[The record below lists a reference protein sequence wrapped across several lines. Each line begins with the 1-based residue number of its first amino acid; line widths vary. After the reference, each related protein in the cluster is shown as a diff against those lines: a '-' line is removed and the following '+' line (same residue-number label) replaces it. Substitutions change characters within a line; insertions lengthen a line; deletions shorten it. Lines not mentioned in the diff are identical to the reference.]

1 MGKGYYISKQL
12 ALASVLLAAV
22 GLITIITLSIV
33 YSKEKAKNELKLNNK
48 TTIVVSTTSPPSSEP
63 WDKYRLPDTLSPQ
76 YYNVTLW
83 PQLTMDSKGMYIFT
97 GESGVA
103 FTCVRETDLIL
114 IHCHKLNLTLFDG
127 WHAKLIGMQ
136 HTIAPAIRKT
146 WFQEETQY
154 LVIQLAGTLKPGKV
168 YWLYTQFRGELA
180 DDLEG
185 FYRSEYE
192 EDGIAKVLA
201 ITQMQATSA
210 RKAFPCFD
218 EPAMKAIFHITL
230 IHEPG
235 TVALSNSRDIGTE
248 SIQMNGHDMIRT
260 RFEPTKRMS
269 TYLVAFIVCEFTH
282 TSKQKDSMDVMV
294 RIWARKNAIE
304 EGQGDYALNITQPIL
319 EFFEKYYNASYPL
332 SKSDQIALPDFNAGA
347 MENWGL
353 ITYRETALLF
363 DPKTSSNGN
372 KQRIATVVAHE
383 LAHMWFGN
391 LVTLKWWNDLWL
403 NEGFASYVEY
413 LGADYAE
420 PTWNIKDQIILYDI
434 YRAFAVDSLVSSH
447 PLSCK
452 EEDVNT
458 PSEITQMFNT
468 ISYSK
473 GAAVL
478 RMLSQFLTE
487 PVFAKGLSVSFTGI
501 LLMTAVF
508 VSIKYNNAS
517 FHCSL
522 LQTYLNEF
530 AFMSSTYT
538 DLWDHLQMA
547 VDKTPQVK
555 LPHSIHDIMNR
566 WILQMG
572 FPVVTI
578 DTQTGNVSQKHF
590 LLEPN
595 AVVQRP
601 SEFNYEWFIP
611 IKWMKSG
618 AEQEQIWLLQKS
630 AMHKPLKAR
639 NDEWVLANLNVSGYY
654 RVNYDAANWERLLDQ
669 LTTDHQN
676 SQILDDAFTLARA
689 SIINITLA
697 LRTTKYLSME
707 RAYIPWEAAFRSL
720 SSLFAVFDRNEVYG
734 PMQAYLRKQVKP
746 LFDHFTSVTANWTR
760 VPEGHTDQF
769 TNIIAM
775 SLACSTGVQ
784 GCLDLTKLWFR
795 QWMQDPEHNRIH
807 PNLRSTVYCKAIAAG
822 GVEEWDFCWKMFKKA
837 TVAAEAVKLRS
848 ALSCT
853 KQPWL
858 LNRFLEYTLDPEM
871 IRKQD
876 ATSTIGSIASN
887 VVGQPLAWDFVR
899 ARWEY
904 LFKVYGSRS
913 FSFSRLI
920 SDVTARF
927 CTPFELQQL
936 KQFQKDNAEVGFG
949 SASQALQQAMEKT
962 TARIKWL
969 AENKDQV
976 LNWFLSE
983 TA

>member
-12 ALASVLLAAV
+12 AITAVLLAALAV
-22 GLITIITLSIV
+22 ITIIALSIA
-33 YSKEKAKNELKLNNK
+33 YSKALAKNELNFNNE
-48 TTIVVSTTSPPSSEP
+48 VQTSPPSSTSPSSDEP
-63 WDKYRLPDTLSPQ
+63 WNKYRLPDTLSPQ
-76 YYNVTLW
+76 YYNITLW
-83 PQLTMDSKGMYIFT
+83 PRLTMDNQGMYIFT

-114 IHCHKLNLTLFDG
+114 IHCHKLNLTLFEG
-127 WHAKLIGMQ
+127 RHAKLMGT
-136 HTIAPAIRKT
+136 HNTKAPAIRKT

-154 LVIQLAGTLKPGKV
+154 LVIQLEGTLKPGKF
-168 YWLYTQFRGELA
+168 YWLYTEFRGELA

-192 EDGIAKVLA
+192 EDGVKKVLA

-235 TVALSNSRDIGTE
+235 TVALSNSRDIVFHSGPE
-248 SIQMNGHDMIRT
+248 RLQINGHDVIRT

-269 TYLVAFIVCEFTH
+269 TYLVAFIVCEFVY
-282 TSKQKDSMDVMV
+282 TSKPKDNTDVMV
-294 RIWARKNAIE
+294 RIWARKTAIE

-363 DPKTSSNGN
+363 DPQNSANGN

-420 PTWNIKDQIILYDI
+420 PTFNMKEQIILYDI

-452 EEDVNT
+452 EEEVNT
-458 PSEITQMFNT
+458 PAEITQMFDT

-487 PVFAKGLSVSFTGI
+487 PVFAKGLS
-501 LLMTAVF
+501 
-508 VSIKYNNAS
+508 
-517 FHCSL
+517 
-522 LQTYLNEF
+522 TYLNQF
-530 AFMSSTYT
+530 AFGSSTYS

-547 VDKTPQVK
+547 VNKTQHLK
-555 LPHSIHDIMNR
+555 LPHSVHDIMNR

-590 LLEPN
+590 LLEPTS
-595 AVVQRP
+595 VVERS

-611 IKWMKSG
+611 IKWIKSG
-618 AEQEQIWLLQKS
+618 VEQEQLWLLQKS
-630 AMHKPLKAR
+630 VMHKSLKAGKG
-639 NDEWVLANLNVSGYY
+639 EWVLANLNVSGYY
-654 RVNYDAANWERLLDQ
+654 RVNYDNENWQRLLDQ
-669 LTTDHQN
+669 LTTNHQKIPVIN
-676 SQILDDAFTLARA
+676 RAQILDDAFTLARA

-707 RAYIPWEAAFRSL
+707 REYIPWEAALRSL

-746 LFDHFTSVTANWTR
+746 LFDHFTSVAANWTT
-760 VPEGHTDQF
+760 VPAGHTDQF
-769 TNIIAM
+769 TQIIAL

-784 GCLDLTKLWFR
+784 ACKDLTKHWFR

-807 PNLRSTVYCKAIAAG
+807 PNLRSTVYCNAIAAG

-858 LNRFLEYTLDPEM
+858 LNRFLDYTLDPEK

-876 ATSTIGSIASN
+876 ATSAIGSVASN
-887 VVGQPLAWDFVR
+887 VIGQPLAWNFVR

-904 LFKVYGSRS
+904 LFKVYGTGS
-913 FSFSRLI
+913 FGFARLI

-927 CTPFELQQL
+927 CTPFELHQL
-936 KQFQKDNAEVGFG
+936 KQFQKDNADVGFG
-949 SASQALQQAMEKT
+949 SASKALQQAIEKT

-969 AENKDQV
+969 GENKEQV
-976 LNWFLSE
+976 LKWFISE
-983 TA
+983 TE

>member
-12 ALASVLLAAV
+12 AVIAGLLNAV
-22 GLITIITLSIV
+22 AIITIIALSIV
-33 YSKEKAKNELKLNNK
+33 YSKEKAKNELKLNNG
-48 TTIVVSTTSPPSSEP
+48 TAPPGPPPPTLPPSNEP
-63 WDKYRLPDTLSPQ
+63 WDKYRLPDSLSPQ

-83 PQLTMDSKGMYIFT
+83 PQLTMDNQGMYVFT
-97 GESGVA
+97 GDSVVA
-103 FTCVRETDLIL
+103 FTCNRETDLIL
-114 IHCHKLNLTLFDG
+114 IHCRKLNLTLFEG
-127 WHAKLIGMQ
+127 RHARLTGMNN
-136 HTIAPAIRKT
+136 TKAPAIRKS

-154 LVIQLAGTLKPGKV
+154 LVIQLEGTLKPGMS
-168 YWLYTQFRGELA
+168 YWLHTKFKGELA

-192 EDGIAKVLA
+192 EDGVKKVLA

-218 EPAMKAIFHITL
+218 EPALKAVFHITL
-230 IHEPG
+230 LHKPG
-235 TVALSNSRDIGTE
+235 TVALSNSRDMGSE
-248 SIQMNGHDMIRT
+248 SLHINGHDVIRT

-269 TYLVAFIVCEFTH
+269 TYLVAFIVCEFTF
-282 TSKQKDSMDVMV
+282 TSKQKDNKDVMV

-304 EGQGDYALNITQPIL
+304 QGQGDYALNITQPIL
-319 EFFEKYYNASYPL
+319 EFFVKYYNVSYPL

-353 ITYRETALLF
+353 ITYRETALLY
-363 DPKTSSNGN
+363 DPKISAAGN

-420 PTWNIKDQIILYDI
+420 PTWNMKDQIILYDI
-434 YRAFAVDSLVSSH
+434 YRAFAADSLVSSH

-452 EEDVNT
+452 EEEVNT
-458 PSEITQMFNT
+458 PSEITQMFNS

-487 PVFAKGLSVSFTGI
+487 PVFAKGLS
-501 LLMTAVF
+501 
-508 VSIKYNNAS
+508 
-517 FHCSL
+517 
-522 LQTYLNEF
+522 TYLNQF
-530 AFMSSTYT
+530 AFASSTYS
-538 DLWDHLQMA
+538 DLWDHLQKA
-547 VDKTPQVK
+547 VDKTPHLK
-555 LPHSIHDIMNR
+555 LPHSVHDIMNR

-590 LLEPN
+590 LIEPN
-595 AVVQRP
+595 SVVERQ
-601 SEFNYEWFIP
+601 SEFNYEWFVP

-618 AEQEQIWLLQKS
+618 VEQEQFWLLQKS
-630 AMHKPLKAR
+630 AMRKPLKAGKG
-639 NDEWVLANLNVSGYY
+639 EWVLANLNVSGYY
-654 RVNYDAANWERLLDQ
+654 RVNYDIGNWERLLHQ
-669 LTTDHQN
+669 LMADHQKIPEIN
-676 SQILDDAFTLARA
+676 RAQIVSDAFTLARA
-689 SIINITLA
+689 SILNITLA

-707 RAYIPWEAAFRSL
+707 RKYIPWEATIRSIGPI
-720 SSLFAVFDRNEVYG
+720 FDVFDRSEVYG
-734 PMQAYLRKQVKP
+734 PMQAYFRKLFKP
-746 LFDHFTSVTANWTR
+746 LFDHFTSVTANWTT
-760 VPEGHTDQF
+760 VPANHTDQF
-769 TNIIAM
+769 TQIIAL
-775 SLACSTGVQ
+775 SWSCSVGVQ
-784 GCLDLTKLWFR
+784 GCRDLTRRWFK

-807 PNLRSTVYCKAIAAG
+807 PNLRSTVYCNAIAAG
-822 GVEEWDFCWKMFKKA
+822 GVEEWDFCWTMYKKA

-848 ALSCT
+848 ALSCA

-858 LNRFLEYTLDPEM
+858 LNRFLGYTLDPEK

-876 ATSTIGSIASN
+876 ASGTIGSISSN
-887 VVGQPLAWDFVR
+887 VLGQPLAWDFVR
-899 ARWEY
+899 ANWEY
-904 LFKVYGSRS
+904 LFKVYGTGS
-913 FSFSRLI
+913 FGFAKLI
-920 SDVTARF
+920 SDVTGKF

-949 SASQALQQAMEKT
+949 SASHALQQAIERT
-962 TARIKWL
+962 TAKIKWL
-969 AENKDQV
+969 AENKDRV
-976 LNWFLSE
+976 LKWFITE

>member
-12 ALASVLLAAV
+12 AITAVLLAAV
-22 GLITIITLSIV
+22 AVITIIALSIV
-33 YSKEKAKNELKLNNK
+33 YSKEKAKNELMLNNG
-48 TTIVVSTTSPPSSEP
+48 TTSPASPTSPPSNEP

-83 PQLTMDSKGMYIFT
+83 PRLTVDSQGMYIFT

-114 IHCHKLNLTLFDG
+114 IHCHKLNLTLFEG
-127 WHAKLIGMQ
+127 RHAKLLGM
-136 HTIAPAIRKT
+136 HNTEAPAIRKT

-154 LVIQLAGTLKPGKV
+154 LVIQLEGTLKPEKV
-168 YWLYTQFRGELA
+168 YWLYTEFRGELA

-192 EDGIAKVLA
+192 ENGVKKVLA

-235 TVALSNSRDIGTE
+235 TVALSNSQDIGSE
-248 SIQMNGHDMIRT
+248 SLKMTGHDVIRT

-269 TYLVAFIVCEFTH
+269 TYLVAFIVCEFTY
-282 TSKQKDSMDVMV
+282 TSKQKDNKDVMV

-319 EFFEKYYNASYPL
+319 KFFEKYYNASYPL

-353 ITYRETALLF
+353 VTYRETALLF
-363 DPKTSSNGN
+363 DPQTSANGN

-420 PTWNIKDQIILYDI
+420 PTWNMKDQIILYDI
-434 YRAFAVDSLVSSH
+434 YRAFTVDSLVSSH

-452 EEDVNT
+452 EEEVNT
-458 PSEITQMFNT
+458 PAEISQMFNT

-487 PVFAKGLSVSFTGI
+487 AVFAKGLS
-501 LLMTAVF
+501 
-508 VSIKYNNAS
+508 
-517 FHCSL
+517 
-522 LQTYLNEF
+522 TYLNQF
-530 AFMSSTYT
+530 AFGSSTYS
-538 DLWDHLQMA
+538 DLWDHLQNA
-547 VDKTPQVK
+547 VDKTPHLK
-555 LPHSIHDIMNR
+555 LPHRVHDIMNR

-572 FPVVTI
+572 FPVITI
-578 DTQTGNVSQKHF
+578 DTQTGNVSQRHF

-595 AVVQRP
+595 SVVERS

-618 AEQEQIWLLQKS
+618 VEQEQLWLLQKS

-639 NDEWVLANLNVSGYY
+639 KEDWVLANLNVSGYY
-654 RVNYDAANWERLLDQ
+654 RVNYDIENWKRLLDQ
-669 LTTDHQN
+669 LTTNHQKIPVIN
-676 SQILDDAFTLARA
+676 RAQILDDAFTLARA
-689 SIINITLA
+689 SIINVTLA

-707 RAYIPWEAAFRSL
+707 REYIPWEAALRSL
-720 SSLFAVFDRNEVYG
+720 SSLFEVFDRNEVYG
-734 PMQAYLRKQVKP
+734 PMQTYLRKQVKP
-746 LFDHFTSVTANWTR
+746 LFDHFTSVTANWTT
-760 VPEGHTDQF
+760 VPAGHTDQF
-769 TNIIAM
+769 TQIIAL
-775 SLACSTGVQ
+775 SLACSTRVQ
-784 GCLDLTKLWFR
+784 ECRDLTKGWFR

-807 PNLRSTVYCKAIAAG
+807 PNLRSTVYCNAIAAG

-858 LNRFLEYTLDPEM
+858 LNRFLEYSLDPEK

-876 ATSTIGSIASN
+876 ATSVIGSIASN

-904 LFKVYGSRS
+904 LFKVYGTGS

-927 CTPFELQQL
+927 CTPFELHQL
-936 KQFQKDNAEVGFG
+936 KQFQKDNADIGFG
-949 SASQALQQAMEKT
+949 SASQALQQAIEKT

-969 AENKDQV
+969 AENKEQV
-976 LNWFLSE
+976 LKWFISE